1 MKITKDITIE
11 DLVEGVPQS
20 VKYLMN
26 KGIKCIACGE
36 PIWGTLEDAA
46 REKGFTDDDIK
57 RFVNELQEFADNPS
71 KELEDPDARVNVK
84 HMNSDKTQ
92 DGQS

>member
-1 MKITKDITIE
+1 MKITRDITIE

-46 REKGFTDDDIK
+46 REKGFSDQDIEK
-57 RFVNELQEFADNPS
+57 FVEELQEYADNPS
-71 KELEDPDARVNVK
+71 KKFEEPESRVNVNDLNEGRK
-84 HMNSDKTQ
+84 DNQ
-92 DGQS
+92 R

>member
-1 MKITKDITIE
+1 MKITRDINIE

-46 REKGFTDDDIK
+46 KEKGFSDQDIEK
-57 RFVNELQEFADNPS
+57 FVEELQEFADNPS
-71 KELEDPDARVNVK
+71 KKVEEPESRVNVK
-84 HMNSDKTQ
+84 DLNEGRKDNQ
-92 DGQS
+92 R

>member
-1 MKITKDITIE
+1 MNITRDITIE

-46 REKGFTDDDIK
+46 KEKGFSDQDIEK
-57 RFVNELQEFADNPS
+57 FVEELQEFADNPS
-71 KELEDPDARVNVK
+71 KKVEEPESRVNVK
-84 HMNSDKTQ
+84 DLNEGRKDNQH
-92 DGQS
+92 